1 MEELDLKEIFKTF
14 WDKKWHIILIV
25 VILTLIGVI
34 YTLGFTKP
42 MYSSSVTLSL
52 TTSDDN
58 TATSTTNDIT
68 INTKMAATYKEF
80 IKTKNVLTDIIKKS
94 GVDISEDELKDE
106 INLNAVEDTA
116 LIKISVKN
124 SSAQRAKM
132 LVSAAADVFKEQ
144 VTQMYSIKNVQV
156 IDEPEVPSSPYN
168 INHKKDVLMFAA
180 AGVVIA
186 FLYVIAETTL
196 FDTTIKTVDDIERG
210 FKMPVLASIPK
221 YENRLQKT
229 RGGRKR

>member
-1 MEELDLKEIFKTF
+1 MEELDLKEIFKMY

-34 YTLGFTKP
+34 YTLGFTRP

-68 INTKMAATYKEF
+68 VNTKMAATYKEF